1 MATLL
6 LNVQEVS
13 GFYGEV
19 QVLFGVSFAI
29 DEGKIVSIVGSNA
42 AGKSTIIKTISG
54 MNPVASGK
62 IEFMGQDVTNLPTS
76 RLVELGIVQIP
87 EGRNIFPGMTVHEN
101 LEMGAFT
108 KIANKQMKSSLERV
122 YTLFPLLFERRKQMA
137 GTLSGGEQQMV
148 AIGRGLMSLPKLMMF
163 DEPSHGL
170 APIMV
175 QKMFEIVKEIN
186 QEGTTVLMVEQ
197 NVFHALSI
205 ASKGYII
212 ENGHVVSEGSG
223 PELLKDDKVR
233 QAYLGI

>member
-1 MATLL
+1 M
-6 LNVQEVS
+6 
-13 GFYGEV
+13 
-19 QVLFGVSFAI
+19 QVLFDVSFTVEA
-29 DEGKIVSIVGSNA
+29 GKIVSVVGSNA
-42 AGKSTIIKTISG
+42 AGKTTIIRTISG
-54 MNPVASGK
+54 MNPVASGQ
-62 IEFMGQDVTNLPTS
+62 IEFMGEDVTNLPSS
-76 RLVELGIVQIP
+76 RLVELGIVQIS
-87 EGRNIFPGMTVHEN
+87 EGRNLFPGMTVHEN

-108 KIANKQMKSSLERV
+108 RKAGLQMRTSLERV
-122 YTLFPLLFERRKQMA
+122 YGLFPLLFERRKQMA

-175 QKMFEIVKEIN
+175 EKMFEIVKEIN
-186 QEGTTVLMVEQ
+186 REGTTVLMVEQ

-212 ENGHVVSEGSG
+212 ENGRVVFEGSG
-223 PELLKDDKVR
+223 PELLKDDRVR

>member
-1 MATLL
+1 LL
-6 LNVQEVS
+6 LDVHDVS

-19 QVLFGVSFAI
+19 QVLFGVSFTI
-29 DEGKIVSIVGSNA
+29 DEGKIISIVGSNA

-62 IEFMGQDVTNLPTS
+62 IEFMGQDITNLPSS
-76 RLVELGIVQIP
+76 RLVELGIIQIP
-87 EGRNIFPGMTVHEN
+87 EGRNLFPGMTVQEN

-108 KIANKQMKSSLERV
+108 KSASRQMKQSMERV
-122 YTLFPLLFERRKQMA
+122 FSLFPILFERKRQMA
-137 GTLSGGEQQMV
+137 GTLSGGEQQIV

-170 APIMV
+170 APMMV
-175 QKMFEIVKEIN
+175 QKMFEIVQEIN

-212 ENGHVVSEGSG
+212 ENGRVVLEGSG

>member
-1 MATLL
+1 ML
-6 LNVQEVS
+6 LNVHDVS

-19 QVLFGVSFAI
+19 QVLFGVSFNI

-62 IEFMGQDVTNLPTS
+62 IEFMGQDVTNLPS
-76 RLVELGIVQIP
+76 SQLVELGIVQIP
-87 EGRNIFPGMTVHEN
+87 EGRNLFPGMTVQEN

-108 KIANKQMKSSLERV
+108 KSANRQMKRSMERV
-122 YTLFPLLFERRKQMA
+122 FSLFPVLFERKRQMA
-137 GTLSGGEQQMV
+137 GTLSGGEQQIV

-170 APIMV
+170 APMMV
-175 QKMFEIVKEIN
+175 QKMFDIVQEIN

-212 ENGHVVSEGSG
+212 ENGRVVFEGPG
-223 PELLKDDKVR
+223 PELLKNDKVR

>member
-1 MATLL
+1 ML
-6 LNVQEVS
+6 LNVRNVS

-19 QVLFGVSFAI
+19 QVLFDVSFTVEA
-29 DEGKIVSIVGSNA
+29 GKIVSIVGSNA

-54 MNPVASGK
+54 MNPVTSGR
-62 IEFMGQDVTNLPTS
+62 IEFMGQDITNLPS
-76 RLVELGIVQIP
+76 SKLVELGIVQIA
-87 EGRNIFPGMTVHEN
+87 EGRSLFPGMTVQEN

-108 KIANKQMKSSLERV
+108 RNANRQMKTSIERVFELFPILLERK
-122 YTLFPLLFERRKQMA
+122 KQMA
-137 GTLSGGEQQMV
+137 GTSSGGEQQML

-175 QKMFEIVKEIN
+175 QKMFEIVQGIN

-212 ENGHVVSEGSG
+212 ENGRVVFEGPG

>member
-1 MATLL
+1 ML
-6 LNVQEVS
+6 LNVHNVF

-19 QVLFGVSFAI
+19 QVLFDVSFTVEA
-29 DEGKIVSIVGSNA
+29 GTIVSIVGSNA
-42 AGKSTIIKTISG
+42 AGKTTIIKTISG
-54 MNPVASGK
+54 MNPVASGR
-62 IEFMGQDVTNLPTS
+62 IEFMGEDVTNLPSS
-76 RLVELGIVQIP
+76 RLVELGIIQIS
-87 EGRNIFPGMTVHEN
+87 EGRNLFPGMTVQEN

-108 KIANKQMKSSLERV
+108 KKANRQMKASMERV
-122 YTLFPLLFERRKQMA
+122 FSLFPILLERRKQMA

-148 AIGRGLMSLPKLMMF
+148 SIGRGLMSLPKLMMF

-175 QKMFEIVKEIN
+175 QKMFEVVQEIN
-186 QEGTTVLMVEQ
+186 REGTTVLMVEQ

-212 ENGHVVSEGSG
+212 ENGRVMFEGTGS
-223 PELLKDDKVR
+223 ELLKDDKVR

>member
-1 MATLL
+1 MLL
-6 LNVQEVS
+6 DVHDVS

-19 QVLFGVSFAI
+19 QVLFGVSFNI
-29 DEGKIVSIVGSNA
+29 DAGKIVSIVGSNA

-54 MNPVASGK
+54 MNPVASGR
-62 IEFMGQDVTNLPTS
+62 IEFMGQDITNLPSS

-87 EGRNIFPGMTVHEN
+87 EGRNLFPAMTVQEN

-108 KIANKQMKSSLERV
+108 RGAARQMKTSMERV
-122 YTLFPLLFERRKQMA
+122 YSLFPILLERRRQMA

-175 QKMFEIVKEIN
+175 QKMFDIVKQIN
-186 QEGTTVLMVEQ
+186 HEGTTVLMVEQ

-205 ASKGYII
+205 AAKGYII
-212 ENGHVVSEGSG
+212 ENGRVVLEGPG
-223 PELLKDDKVR
+223 PELLKNDKVR

>member
-1 MATLL
+1 MLL
-6 LNVQEVS
+6 DVRNVS

-19 QVLFGVSFAI
+19 QVLFGVSFNI

-62 IEFMGQDVTNLPTS
+62 IEFMGEDITNLPSS
-76 RLVELGIVQIP
+76 RLVELGIIQIP
-87 EGRNIFPGMTVHEN
+87 EGRNLFPGMTVLEN

-108 KIANKQMKSSLERV
+108 RIANRQMKTSMERV
-122 YTLFPLLFERRKQMA
+122 YSLFPILFERKKQMA
-137 GTLSGGEQQMV
+137 GTLSGGEQQIV

-170 APIMV
+170 APMMV
-175 QKMFEIVKEIN
+175 QKMFDIVKEIN

-212 ENGHVVSEGSG
+212 ENGRVVLEGSG
-223 PELLKDDKVR
+223 RELLKDDKVR

>member
-1 MATLL
+1 LL
-6 LNVQEVS
+6 LNVHDVT

-19 QVLFGVSFAI
+19 QVLFDVSFTI

-42 AGKSTIIKTISG
+42 AGKTTIIKTISG

-62 IEFMGQDVTNLPTS
+62 IEFMGQDITNLPS
-76 RLVELGIVQIP
+76 SQLVELGIVQIP
-87 EGRNIFPGMTVHEN
+87 EGRNLFPGMTVQEN

-108 KIANKQMKSSLERV
+108 KRAGRQMKTSMERV
-122 YTLFPLLFERRKQMA
+122 FSLFPILFERKKQMA
-137 GTLSGGEQQMV
+137 GTLSGGEQQIV

-163 DEPSHGL
+163 DEPSLGL

-212 ENGHVVSEGSG
+212 ENGRVMLEGPG
-223 PELLKDDKVR
+223 PELLKNDKVR